1 MKNHYFFYS
10 LEYLKFIFL
19 LLSPRTKKRITINKL
34 YMKKTVI
41 LFALAISILSCN
53 KTSETKEFKTA
64 YIDTAKL
71 MEESTE
77 AKDIEAKYKD
87 KSKVMGNQLEV
98 EVARWKSDAANFQKN
113 AQANGM
119 AWAQQKGAELQK
131 REQELSYAQE
141 AMLRQLQQE
150 SGVELDSVI
159 KTYKNTIKEY
169 GKEKGYDYIYG
180 TGETA
185 TVLYAKDSYDI
196 TKDIIKIVNDKYKSS
211 AKKEE
216 KTEDKADAKK

>member
-1 MKNHYFFYS
+1 
-10 LEYLKFIFL
+10 
-19 LLSPRTKKRITINKL
+19 
-34 YMKKTVI
+34 MKKTVI

-71 MEESTE
+71 LEESVE

-159 KTYKNTIKEY
+159 KAYKNTIKEY

-180 TGETA
+180 TGESA
-185 TVLYAKDSYDI
+185 TVLYAKDSYDV
-196 TKDIIKIVNDKYKSS
+196 TKDIIKIVNDKYKAS

-216 KTEDKADAKK
+216 KIDSKAEDKAEAKK